1 MDVDMRVIF
10 LTTKMQKCINWYLT
24 SCWKLPELRSQFLM
38 LTGMMAKNRSLENL
52 RGITKFVQ
60 DLNGL
65 YFRGIDDA
73 FALFS
78 LSYCLNKMRVS
89 WQCSWDY
96 CQCCICVLS
105 SWQNCSACVQ
115 SAWYVRFFLSIIGI
129 FNNTIFRCFSRFVTF
144 QPELKF
150 IGDH

>member
-1 MDVDMRVIF
+1 MLVKLQKEITSELKVFVCFSFTGDSTTQFHTTPPLKWMDVDMRVIF

-24 SCWKLPELRSQFLM
+24 SCWKLPELGSQFLM

-52 RGITKFVQ
+52 RGITKFAQ
-60 DLNGL
+60 YLNGL

-96 CQCCICVLS
+96 C
-105 SWQNCSACVQ
+105 
-115 SAWYVRFFLSIIGI
+115 
-129 FNNTIFRCFSRFVTF
+129 
-144 QPELKF
+144 
-150 IGDH
+150 